1 MVLGRVA
8 LAVGFLAVV
17 ALVVL
22 LARRSRAQADRYEP
36 PRARLP
42 EELVPAEARGGLAVL
57 GFRSRFCIA
66 CRRTPDVVAEA
77 LEASDAEAVFVHAD
91 VADHPDLVEALALR
105 ETPTVVVVDAEG
117 RIRYAREGNPEPG
130 ELAAYLDEAE
140 ASPGGAPGLL
150 SVVEDAVRG

>member
-1 MVLGRVA
+1 MVLGRLA
-8 LAVGFLAVV
+8 LAAGFLAIV
-17 ALVVL
+17 ALVVW
-22 LARRSRAQADRYEP
+22 LARLSRGEADRYEP
-36 PRARLP
+36 PRARLHQD
-42 EELVPAEARGGLAVL
+42 LLPADARGVLAVL

-66 CRRTPDVVAEA
+66 CRRTPEVVAEA
-77 LEASDAEAVFVHAD
+77 LEASGAEAVFVHAD
-91 VADHPDLVEALALR
+91 VADHPDLVEALGLR

-150 SVVEDAVRG
+150 SAVEDAVRG